1 MSDQAKP
8 IRATSLKT
16 MKVGQLMNRRVTTV
30 RASDDMAHAAS
41 VLEEFDVGGVPVV
54 DEAGRCVGVLSAADF
69 VDRECE
75 HTAEG
80 ETGTPERHVL
90 VQSAETGLTIEA
102 RCDDRVSSHMNPVVQ
117 TVDAEQSLY
126 EAGLVMCGEHIH
138 RLVVLD
144 GAARP
149 IGVVSALD
157 LVAAA
162 LAVSDEV
169 SG

>member
-8 IRATSLKT
+8 GRAKSLKT
-16 MKVGQLMNRRVTTV
+16 MTVGQLMNRRVTSV

-69 VDRECE
+69 VDRESQQA
-75 HTAEG
+75 AEG
-80 ETGTPERHVL
+80 ESGTPDRHVL
-90 VQSAETGLTIEA
+90 VQSPETGLTIEA
-102 RCDDRVSSHMNPVVQ
+102 QCDDRVSSHMNPVVQ
-117 TVDAEQSLY
+117 TIDERRSLY
-126 EAGLVMCGEHIH
+126 DAGLVMCGEHIH

-149 IGVVSALD
+149 IGVLSALD
-157 LVAAA
+157 VVAAA
-162 LAVSDEV
+162 LAVSDE
-169 SG
+169 GDG